1 MQAEGK
7 LDKLELYKIIV
18 SILLGVISFIGI
30 FYSIRIEF
38 SGTSINFALSLMLP
52 MLVAL
57 AWGWKYG
64 LLSISLSLVF
74 LYPFILGPYNGW
86 ASLVPSLTFFIWI
99 GLHGWGSLARKN
111 KKTIWNSIY
120 TLQIY
125 HIVIRLVLYLLLFQ
139 PLLKLNVPFWN
150 INIMENLGLNI
161 IMIFAIKGVIVDSI
175 LLAICDSILL
185 MPFIRKFFKLKIL
198 RGSKYNTP
206 VLLSIVSFGMLF
218 TLLIMFFNN
227 LFISHID
234 ILDWV
239 KNPDDGSI
247 LTLSLS
253 LLLFIVMAGIT
264 VRYLQKN
271 QEARIILEKRNR
283 QYLQVIDKI
292 NKMNADLEN
301 LVDRRT
307 GELKHAV
314 KEMEEFSF
322 GVSHDLKSPIRAID
336 AYSLMLLEDNPH
348 MDKKSKE
355 MIESIKKHCYGMI
368 NLIDKI
374 LEYSLLSNKKVE
386 LENIDI
392 GEVVEELITEYKIG
406 NPGRKINFRI
416 SGDSLIVLGDRILIK
431 DALGNILSN
440 AVKYSRKREIAE
452 INIELSHVGEENIIS
467 ITDNGIG
474 FDMKH
479 KDKIFNI
486 FQRLHGHDEYE
497 GSGIGLTLARKII
510 ANHDGR
516 IEIDSIKEK
525 GTKVD
530 IIFPVI
536 TIIPVN
542 NYSDKEVDK
551 NDV

>member
-1 MQAEGK
+1 MKINESK
-7 LDKLELYKIIV
+7 KMNIYKIII
-18 SILLGVISFIGI
+18 SILLGFLSFLGI

-64 LLSISLSLVF
+64 LLSISLGIVF
-74 LYPFILGPYNGW
+74 IYPFILGPYNGW
-86 ASLVPSLTFFIWI
+86 ASLVPSMSLFIWI
-99 GLHGWGSLARKN
+99 GIHGWGAISRKN
-111 KKTIWNSIY
+111 VRTIWNNIY
-120 TLQIY
+120 ILQLT
-125 HIVIRLVLYLLLFQ
+125 HIVIKLMLYLLLFQ
-139 PLLKLNVPFWN
+139 PLLKMDIPFWN
-150 INIMENLGLNI
+150 TNIMENLGLDI
-161 IMIFAIKGVIVDSI
+161 IMIFAIKGIIVDSI

-185 MPFIRKFFKLKIL
+185 MPFMRKFFKLKIY
-198 RGSKYNTP
+198 RGSQYNTP
-206 VLLSIVSFGMLF
+206 ALLSIVSLGMTF

-227 LFISHID
+227 LFISHLD
-234 ILDWV
+234 IWNWV
-239 KNPDDGSI
+239 INPDDGTI

-271 QEARIILEKRNR
+271 QESKIILEKRNR
-283 QYLQVIDKI
+283 QYLQVIEKI

-301 LVDRRT
+301 LVDKRT
-307 GELKHAV
+307 RELKYAV

-336 AYSLMLLEDNPH
+336 AYSLMLLEDNPEI
-348 MDKKSKE
+348 DDKSKN
-355 MIESIKKHCYGMI
+355 MIENIKKHCNGMI

-386 LENIDI
+386 LEHIDI
-392 GEVVEELITEYKIG
+392 SEVLRELITEYKIG
-406 NPGRKINFRI
+406 NPGRKINFRM
-416 SGDSLIVLGDRILIK
+416 SDNSLIVLGDRILIK

-440 AVKYSRKREIAE
+440 AVKYSRNRDLAE
-452 INIELSHVGEENIIS
+452 IIIEFKYIDEENIIS

-486 FQRLHGHDEYE
+486 FQRLHGSDEYE

-510 ANHDGR
+510 ANHNGK

-530 IIFPVI
+530 IIFPDF
-536 TIIPVN
+536 TSN
-542 NYSDKEVDK
+542 NKEVNK
-551 NDV
+551 NAV

>member
-1 MQAEGK
+1 M
-7 LDKLELYKIIV
+7 KINESSKMNAYRMII
-18 SILLGVISFIGI
+18 SILLGILSFVGI

-38 SGTSINFALSLMLP
+38 SGASINFALSLMLP

-64 LLSISLSLVF
+64 LLSISLGLVF

-86 ASLVPSLTFFIWI
+86 ASIVPSLTFFIWI
-99 GLHGWGSLARKN
+99 GIHGWGAVSRK
-111 KKTIWNSIY
+111 KRKMFWNSIY
-120 TLQIY
+120 TLQLL
-125 HIVIRLVLYLLLFQ
+125 HILIRMILYLILFQ
-139 PLLKLNVPFWN
+139 PLLKINFPFWN
-150 INIMENLGLNI
+150 ISVMTDLGLDI
-161 IMIFAIKGVIVDSI
+161 VMVFAIKGIIVDSI

-185 MPFIRKFFKLKIL
+185 MPFIRKFFKLKIY

-206 VLLSIVSFGMLF
+206 ALFSIVTFGMTF

-227 LFISHID
+227 LFISNLD
-234 ILDWV
+234 IWEWV
-239 KNPDDGSI
+239 INPDDGTI

-271 QEARIILEKRNR
+271 QEARIMVEKRNR
-283 QYLQVIDKI
+283 QYLKVIDKI

-301 LVDRRT
+301 LVDKRT

-322 GVSHDLKSPIRAID
+322 GVSHDLKSPIRAIE
-336 AYSLMLLEDNPH
+336 AYSLMLLEDNPQI
-348 MDKKSKE
+348 DENSQE
-355 MIESIKKHCYGMI
+355 MIKKIKQHCNGMI

-386 LENIDI
+386 LENLDI
-392 GEVVEELITEYKIG
+392 AEIIAELMTEYKIG
-406 NPGRKINFRI
+406 NPGRKINFST
-416 SGDSLIVLGDRILIK
+416 SGNSLIVLGDRILIK

-440 AVKYSRKREIAE
+440 AVKYTRSRDLAE
-452 INIELSHVGEENIIS
+452 IIIELKLIGDENIIS
-467 ITDNGIG
+467 IIDNGIG

-486 FQRLHGHDEYE
+486 FQRLHGNDEYE
-497 GSGIGLTLARKII
+497 GSGIGLTLAKKII
-510 ANHDGR
+510 TNHNGR

-525 GTKVD
+525 GTKVE
-530 IIFPVI
+530 ITFPVI
-536 TIIPVN
+536 ATTFL
-542 NYSDKEVDK
+542 NYSSKGVDE
-551 NDV
+551 NYV

>member
-1 MQAEGK
+1 MKINESKK
-7 LDKLELYKIIV
+7 LNIYKMII
-18 SILLGVISFIGI
+18 SILLGLLSFVGI

-64 LLSISLSLVF
+64 FLSISLGLVF
-74 LYPFILGPYNGW
+74 IYPFILGPYNGW
-86 ASLVPSLTFFIWI
+86 ASLVPSITLFIWI
-99 GLHGWGSLARKN
+99 GLHGWGAISRKN
-111 KKTIWNSIY
+111 VKTIWNNIY
-120 TLQIY
+120 TLQLI
-125 HIVIRLVLYLLLFQ
+125 HIVIKLMLYLLLFQ
-139 PLLKLNVPFWN
+139 PFLKLNIPFWN
-150 INIMENLGLNI
+150 TNIMENLGLDI
-161 IMIFAIKGVIVDSI
+161 IMIFAIKGIIVDSI

-185 MPFIRKFFKLKIL
+185 MPFMRKFFKLKIY
-198 RGSKYNTP
+198 RGSQYNTP
-206 VLLSIVSFGMLF
+206 ALLSIVSLGMTF

-227 LFISHID
+227 LFISQLD
-234 ILDWV
+234 IWEWV
-239 KNPDDGSI
+239 ANPDAGTV

-283 QYLQVIDKI
+283 QYLQVIEKI
-292 NKMNADLEN
+292 KKMNADLEN
-301 LVDRRT
+301 LVDKRT
-307 GELKHAV
+307 EELKLAV

-336 AYSLMLLEDNPH
+336 AYSLMLLEDNPKI
-348 MDKKSKE
+348 DDNSKD
-355 MIESIKKHCYGMI
+355 MVKNIKKHCNGMI

-386 LENIDI
+386 IEYVDI
-392 GEVVEELITEYKIG
+392 AEVVGELITEYKIG
-406 NPGRKINFRI
+406 YPKRLINFSI
-416 SGDSLIVLGDRILIK
+416 SGNSIFVLGDRILIK
-431 DALGNILSN
+431 DAIGNILSN
-440 AVKYSRKREIAE
+440 AVKYTRNRELAE
-452 INIELSHVGEENIIS
+452 INIELKLIGEENIIS

-486 FQRLHGHDEYE
+486 FQRLHGNDEYE
-497 GSGIGLTLARKII
+497 GSGIGLTLAKKII
-510 ANHDGR
+510 TKHNGK

-530 IIFPVI
+530 IIFPI
-536 TIIPVN
+536 FSS
-542 NYSDKEVDK
+542 SDKEVYEY
-551 NDV
+551 DV

>member
-1 MQAEGK
+1 MLVNLK
-7 LDKLELYKIIV
+7 LDKLKVYKIVV
-18 SILLGVISFIGI
+18 SILLGLISYIGI

-64 LLSISLSLVF
+64 LLSISLGLVF

-86 ASLVPSLTFFIWI
+86 ASLVPSLTLFIWI

-120 TLQIY
+120 TLQFY
-125 HIVIRLVLYLLLFQ
+125 HIVIKLLLYLLLFQ
-139 PLLKLNVPFWN
+139 PLLKLDIPFWN
-150 INIMENLGLNI
+150 IDVMENLGLDI
-161 IMIFAIKGVIVDSI
+161 IMIFAIKGIVVDSI
-175 LLAICDSILL
+175 LLAICDAILL
-185 MPFIRKFFKLKIL
+185 MPFIRKIFKLKIIQ
-198 RGSKYNTP
+198 GSRYNTP
-206 VLLSIVSFGMLF
+206 VLFSIVTFGMLF

-234 ILDWV
+234 IGSWIR
-239 KNPDDGSI
+239 NPDDGTVI
-247 LTLSLS
+247 TLSLS

-271 QEARIILEKRNR
+271 QEARIVLEKRNR
-283 QYLQVIDKI
+283 QYLQVIEKI
-292 NKMNADLEN
+292 NKMNAELEN
-301 LVDRRT
+301 LVDTRT
-307 GELKHAV
+307 SELKNAV

-336 AYSLMLLEDNPH
+336 AYSIMLLEDNP
-348 MDKKSKE
+348 DIDVKSKE
-355 MIESIKKHCYGMI
+355 MIVNIKKHCSDMI
-368 NLIDKI
+368 SLIDKI
-374 LEYSLLSNKKVE
+374 LEYSILSNKKIE
-386 LENIDI
+386 LEKIDI
-392 GEVVEELITEYKIG
+392 CEVIDELVTEYKIA
-406 NPGRKINFRI
+406 NPARNLSFRI
-416 SGDSLIVLGDRILIK
+416 KGESITIIGDRVLIK
-431 DALGNILSN
+431 DAIGNIISN
-440 AVKYSRKREIAE
+440 AVKYTRNRKTAE
-452 INIELSHVGEENIIS
+452 IEIELKKNGNENIIS

-486 FQRLHGHDEYE
+486 FQRLHSQDDYE

-510 ANHDGR
+510 GNHGGK
-516 IEIDSIKEK
+516 IEIVSYKDE

-530 IIFPVI
+530 IIF
-536 TIIPVN
+536 TN
-542 NYSDKEVDK
+542 LEVDD
-551 NDV
+551 NAV